1 LLLSLAVGRRKE
13 LAVRSAIGASRRALI
28 EQLLTESALLMALS
42 VILGAFMGWGVL
54 RLLPTLSPD
63 SRLQNIGV
71 DWNVLGYTFL
81 IAVFSILLFGLAPA
95 LFASRFNLNETLKQA
110 GKGSNQGGRREKM
123 RDSLV
128 VCEIALA
135 LMLLM
140 VAGLLIRSY
149 IYIKEQGPGFN
160 FQDLTMLSVSLPQ
173 TKYPDAERQVNF
185 YRQLRD
191 RLTGLPGV
199 EATAVVVNPPLT
211 KKGWETSFVIENGP
225 PPGETPQAQYH
236 SVSDSYFNLMRI
248 PLLRGRQFT
257 GQPMKQ
263 PPPEAII
270 NTALQKRF
278 FPNSDPL
285 GKQLELFGQKFEIVG
300 IVSDVRHFGFE
311 AQNKPE
317 IYVPF
322 ERNPDLDLSIVV
334 RSRINPKNLL
344 VSLQNEVWQ
353 VDKEL
358 PINVATMDQLF
369 ADSIKQQ
376 SFTTLM
382 FGLFAIAAVTLASAG
397 LFGVMAYSV
406 SQRTQEIGI
415 RMALGAQ
422 KRDIFRLV
430 LVRGLVLVGIGLGIG
445 VVVSMAITRL
455 TQGLLYGVSA
465 TDPLSA
471 LLASILVVLVALV
484 SCYIPARR
492 AVSVDPLVVLRSE

>member
-1 LLLSLAVGRRKE
+1 
-13 LAVRSAIGASRRALI
+13 
-28 EQLLTESALLMALS
+28 
-42 VILGAFMGWGVL
+42 
-54 RLLPTLSPD
+54 
-63 SRLQNIGV
+63 
-71 DWNVLGYTFL
+71 
-81 IAVFSILLFGLAPA
+81 
-95 LFASRFNLNETLKQA
+95 
-110 GKGSNQGGRREKM
+110 
-123 RDSLV
+123 
-128 VCEIALA
+128 
-135 LMLLM
+135 
-140 VAGLLIRSY
+140 
-149 IYIKEQGPGFN
+149 
-160 FQDLTMLSVSLPQ
+160 MLSVSLPQ